1 MYHYIGL
8 TWYSNGG
15 KLFFVFYRRQLDL
28 YVPPKILLQS
38 KRAAVAQVWKNKLYF
53 CGYFIPGFH
62 HFVPNIEN
70 KKIIDVQ
77 ISLNI
82 YIPYK

>member
-62 HFVPNIEN
+62 HFVSNIEN